1 MQIPLNSDA
10 ARIQWINSLQV
21 IEGKSDDDTIIQKF
35 ETANVMDDFEYLRL
49 VMGAFIAEI

>member
-35 ETANVMDDFEYLRL
+35 EPANVMDDFEYLRL
-49 VMGAFIAEI
+49 VMGAFIA